1 MAFEEHR
8 SIIVAAAVALP
19 LMLAGLYG
27 LKRWS
32 PKLPTRVLLGVAM
45 LGSGAAIA
53 YPLIY
58 GQSDMDQSPAR
69 LGLCI
74 ALIGLGINQVF
85 APMRVAVG
93 RAA

>member
-58 GQSDMDQSPAR
+58 DKATWTSPR
-69 LGLCI
+69 LAWGC
-74 ALIGLGINQVF
+74 ALRSLGS
-85 APMRVAVG
+85 A
-93 RAA
+93 